1 MSINRPAW
9 KHSWVEVVQQLNAS
23 LLQRLNSDP
32 RPDALWKI
40 DDTQM
45 GLSKPGALRL
55 IWVIEGGSIS
65 RGFQAHGPDMPAA
78 CIAIRNL
85 RARCELRVV
94 QPTAAG
100 IDARSLQLA
109 EEVLRALLIV
119 WNQQRPADYDGEEP
133 EEQWDNFT
141 GETGPREIVAQFR
154 ITLQLLVL
162 KDPYLLKQIQSID
175 STGELEFPS

>member
-1 MSINRPAW
+1 MSINRPDW
-9 KHSWVEVVQQLNAS
+9 KHSWVEVVQQLNAA

-32 RPDALWKI
+32 QPGALWRI

-65 RGFQAHGPDMPAA
+65 RGWQTHGPDMPAG

-85 RARCELRVV
+85 RARCEIRVV
-94 QPTAAG
+94 QTAGQG
-100 IDARSLQLA
+100 IDARALQLT

-119 WNQQRPADYDGEEP
+119 WNEQRPADYDGEEP

-141 GETGPREIVAQFR
+141 GETAQREIVAQFR

-162 KDPYLLKQIQSID
+162 GDPYLLKQIQSID
-175 STGELEFPS
+175 STGEIIMP